1 MTHSQ
6 KRTLIYGGPIVTQ
19 NDRRETHEAMVLEG
33 DLIVATGS
41 TDDMRRLAGAGAR
54 QFDLEGASAVP
65 GLIDSHPHFL
75 HYGSFDAACVKLY
88 DARDHDD
95 IKARIRARVAST
107 PRGEWIL
114 TTPVGEP
121 HYFIR
126 RSWRDLPEGR
136 LPNRYELDEVAPD
149 HPVWIQ
155 AYAPRIPNV
164 CAMNSRALQLLEF
177 TRDTPDRVSDVW
189 FEKDAQG
196 ELTGIISGSV
206 TNYYN
211 PDTFW
216 LTRVTSQVL
225 RPHKDFWYRGALGG
239 QIAAAK
245 GGVTAAFEGH
255 VMDPE
260 HVAAYQRAR
269 DEGQLKMR
277 VLAAPSIASYALDIG
292 LGLTDDGIRA
302 NLRKAKALKQ
312 TTDELFRV
320 NGMTLDRA
328 AYCFPGMIRIGRPY
342 SDPFGRETM
351 GRTFISQEMQKEV
364 IAYCLENDVWLN
376 MVHVGYPDHKEFLEA
391 LEPFLENWDV
401 RKREWV
407 TQHNLLIDDATI
419 ARYVDLNFH
428 FTSTASF
435 CWGKGDIYLERMGE
449 DIVKDFVP
457 IGKMFDSGANVGLGS
472 DWGPASPFE
481 HMALAQ
487 TRELAGSGRRLD
499 GPGFSITRQQAF
511 DGWTINNARLMQ
523 WEKIGALKAGYKADI
538 AIVDRNPLTCHVDE
552 LAKTQVLRTV
562 LGGVDTFDTG
572 DLSRLDEADLPA
584 ERVQPSIKGAT
595 SGKSAAHVCGPQCSH
610 AQN

>member
-1 MTHSQ
+1 MTQSNS
-6 KRTLIYGGPIVTQ
+6 RTLLFGGPIITQ
-19 NDRRETHEAMVLEG
+19 NEKRETHDALVLEG
-33 DLIVATGS
+33 DVIVATGAL
-41 TDDMRRLAGAGAR
+41 DDMRRLAGSSAR
-54 QFDLEGASAVP
+54 EVDLEGASAIP

-75 HYGSFDAACVKLY
+75 HYGSFDASCVKLY
-88 DARDHDD
+88 DARDHAD
-95 IKARIRARVAST
+95 IKERIRARAAVT
-107 PRGEWIL
+107 PRGEWII

-121 HYFIR
+121 HYFTR

-136 LPNRYELDEVAPD
+136 LPNRHELDEVAPD

-177 TRDTPDRVSDVW
+177 TRDLPDRVSDVW
-189 FEKDAQG
+189 IEKDQHG
-196 ELTGIISGSV
+196 EPTGIFTGSV

-225 RPHKDFWYRGALGG
+225 RPHDDFWYNGALGG
-239 QIAAAK
+239 QITAAK
-245 GGVTAAFEGH
+245 SGVTAAFEGH

-260 HVAAYQRAR
+260 HIAAYQRAR
-269 DEGQLKMR
+269 DEGRLRMR

-292 LGLTDDGIRA
+292 LGLTDDIIRA
-302 NLRKAKALKQ
+302 NMPKANRLRQ

-342 SDPFGRETM
+342 KDPFGRETM
-351 GRTFISQEMQKEV
+351 GRTFVSQELQKEV
-364 IAYCLENDVWLN
+364 IAFALENDVWLN

-391 LEPFLENWDV
+391 LEPFLGKWDI
-401 RKREWV
+401 RGREWV

-419 ARYVDLNFH
+419 ARYVDLKFH

-435 CWGKGDIYLERMGE
+435 CWGKGDVYIERMGE

-481 HMALAQ
+481 HMALLE
-487 TRELAGSGRRLD
+487 TRELAGSGRRLA
-499 GPGFSITRQQAF
+499 GPGFSIGRQQAF

-523 WEKIGALKAGYKADI
+523 WDKIGALKPGYKADI
-538 AIVDRNPLTCHVDE
+538 TIVDRNPLTCGIGE
-552 LAKTQVLRTV
+552 LPKTQVLKTV
-562 LGGVDTFDTG
+562 LGGADIFDTG
-572 DLSRLDEADLPA
+572 ILRRFDDADLPA
-584 ERVQPSIKGAT
+584 ERVQSL
-595 SGKSAAHVCGPQCSH
+595 GKASSLGGSQPHVCGAQCNH
-610 AQN
+610 VGN